1 MKPVAI
7 IALLLTLAACGVDG
21 EPVPPQV
28 NSTVTLSSSG
38 MSVGTGVTLGRGP
51 FRLGQIGRA
60 HV

>member
-1 MKPVAI
+1 MKPVAA

-21 EPVPPQV
+21 KPVPPQV

-51 FRLGQIGRA
+51 FRLGLGA
-60 HV
+60 AL